1 MFLRIYFVSKKS
13 HIYSRSQRPNSY
25 AIRTR
30 YNPSDLKK
38 IHQIVKYRKVHD
50 SLGLL
55 IHSKNNQSLLVS
67 YYQVPLGYRPE
78 FIKIVIYVV
87 FVSREKELLSACPC
101 WYYYCSK

>member
-1 MFLRIYFVSKKS
+1 MFLRINFVSKKLTS
-13 HIYSRSQRPNSY
+13 TQDHKDLTVTLFERDTIL
-25 AIRTR
+25 
-30 YNPSDLKK
+30 LKK

-67 YYQVPLGYRPE
+67 YHQVPLGYRPE

-87 FVSREKELLSACPC
+87 FVSREKELLSACGIIIVVNRH
-101 WYYYCSK
+101 Y